1 MLLSWFSSLQSEYTC
16 DKKQYIFR
24 SKDHF
29 GGVLEEEDVK
39 CSVGDICSEALSPPG
54 ILYLESLLQ
63 STWDIYPQERLMLTP
78 GVKSVL
84 LLGAFDTTVVS
95 HLVFTSY
102 QRNQW
107 QSTRMNWRPSYPLL
121 YNCRS
126 SQKPSKLVCFL
137 EPVSFLGKSL
147 NSKADEA
154 ALLYSVWVD
163 TQFPW
168 SWSLGLC
175 EIGRFSRWENR
186 YMLLHS

>member
-16 DKKQYIFR
+16 DKKQCIFW

-63 STWDIYPQERLMLTP
+63 STWDIYPQERLMLSP
-78 GVKSVL
+78 WVKSVL
-84 LLGAFDTTVVS
+84 PLGAFDTIVA
-95 HLVFTSY
+95 HLVFTTY
-102 QRNQW
+102 QGNQW
-107 QSTRMNWRPSYPLL
+107 QSTHMKWCLSYPLL
-121 YNCRS
+121 CNCRS
-126 SQKPSKLVCFL
+126 SQKPSKLFCFL
-137 EPVSFLGKSL
+137 EPVSFLGKYL
-147 NSKADEA
+147 NSKSDGA
-154 ALLYSVWVD
+154 ALLYSIWVD

-186 YMLLHS
+186 SMFLHS